1 MPTTARLVPPRART
15 DPRRQLALRMLAIV
29 LAVLAVH
36 ANGLWSFVR
45 DSASSGP
52 LVILVLVPVA
62 AVAVAWQRAVPGH
75 GGPNIHDRQLDYIL
89 GAGLTVAG
97 LTLLVVQDQRPADF
111 TGARLDLLALP
122 LTAAAAAV
130 LLLGT
135 RMTWRLRTALLVL
148 LLAWPPPWEAVVRH
162 LGRPVVAA
170 MSVGYDA
177 VDVGAG
183 RAGGPLLGVVGGLVL
198 GVACACACAFAGSRA
213 LRALLPGVGGLV
225 GGMLEALSLFVWGVA
240 VRHGQLPVP
249 GPGLAAARQALVLL
263 MAAAVLAW
271 LGYGLSRLPRGLE
284 RQARVSVSPTAGQI
298 AKAVP
303 RARLAFGVVAVVTG
317 LSVVTELAAAV
328 GGP

>member
-1 MPTTARLVPPRART
+1 MPTTARPVPPFQST
-15 DPRRQLALRMLAIV
+15 DPRRRIALRMLAIV

-36 ANGLWSFVR
+36 AHGLWSLVR
-45 DSASSGP
+45 NSASSGP

-75 GGPNIHDRQLDYIL
+75 GGPDIHDRQLDYIL

-97 LTLLVVQDQRPADF
+97 LTLLVVQGQRAADF

-170 MSVGYDA
+170 MTVGYNA

-198 GVACACACAFAGSRA
+198 GVVGACAFAGSRA
-213 LRALLPGVGGLV
+213 LRALLPGAGALV
-225 GGMLEALSLFVWGVA
+225 GGTLEALSLFVLGVA

-263 MAAAVLAW
+263 MTGVVLTW

-284 RQARVSVSPTAGQI
+284 RQARVTVSPTAGQV

-317 LSVVTELAAAV
+317 LSVVTELAATV

>member
-1 MPTTARLVPPRART
+1 MPTTARLVLPRART

-36 ANGLWSFVR
+36 AHGLWSLVR

-162 LGRPVVAA
+162 LGRPLVAA
-170 MSVGYDA
+170 MTVGYDA

-198 GVACACACAFAGSRA
+198 GVVGVCAFAGSRA
-213 LRALLPGVGGLV
+213 LRALLPGAGALVGGL
-225 GGMLEALSLFVWGVA
+225 LEALSLFVWGVA

-249 GPGLAAARQALVLL
+249 GPSLAAARQALILL
-263 MAAAVLAW
+263 MTAAVLTW

-284 RQARVSVSPTAGQI
+284 RQARLSVSPTAGQV

-317 LSVVTELAAAV
+317 LSVVTELAATV
-328 GGP
+328 GGQ

>member
-1 MPTTARLVPPRART
+1 MPTTARLVFPHGRT
-15 DPRRQLALRMLAIV
+15 DPRRRVALRMLAIV

-36 ANGLWSFVR
+36 AYGLWSLVR

-75 GGPNIHDRQLDYIL
+75 GGPDIHDRQLDYIL

-97 LTLLVVQDQRPADF
+97 LTLLVVQDQRAADF

-135 RMTWRLRTALLVL
+135 RMTWRLRAALLVL

-162 LGRPVVAA
+162 LGRPLVAA
-170 MSVGYDA
+170 MTVGYDA

-198 GVACACACAFAGSRA
+198 GVVGACAFAGSRA
-213 LRALLPGVGGLV
+213 LRALLAGAGALV
-225 GGMLEALSLFVWGVA
+225 GGTLEALSLFVWGVA

-249 GPGLAAARQALVLL
+249 GPGLAAARQALILL
-263 MAAAVLAW
+263 MTAAVLTW

-284 RQARVSVSPTAGQI
+284 RQTRVTASPTAGQV

-328 GGP
+328 GGQ

>member
-1 MPTTARLVPPRART
+1 MPTTARLVSPHGRT

-111 TGARLDLLALP
+111 TAARLDLLALP

-162 LGRPVVAA
+162 LGRPLVAA
-170 MSVGYDA
+170 MTVGYNA

-183 RAGGPLLGVVGGLVL
+183 RAGGPLLGVVG
-198 GVACACACAFAGSRA
+198 ACACAFAGSRA
-213 LRALLPGVGGLV
+213 LRALLAPAGALV
-225 GGMLEALSLFVWGVA
+225 GGTLEALSLLVWGVA

-249 GPGLAAARQALVLL
+249 GPGLAAARQVLVLL
-263 MAAAVLAW
+263 MTGAVLTW

-284 RQARVSVSPTAGQI
+284 RQARVSVSPTAGQV